1 MRIESIEIR
10 NFRQYREVKF
20 DFKRKANK
28 KDIHIV
34 VGETGEGKTNILN
47 AITWCLYQEEMHL
60 GNKSAAIDRINSQYV
75 QELRKLGKKK
85 GELQVIVEISSEEE
99 KASWKIMRTEEYSIN
114 DTDVMNI
121 GNEPII
127 TEISRK
133 GSKVIENPDDINA
146 IIQRYVPKE
155 INEYIF
161 FDGEHLDDYFKEE
174 KKQNIENGIKDLTQA
189 SIVKKAID
197 SLDKYLKTEINP
209 LLKNSGDNAVSEAQ
223 EIVDEKSTLLEQ
235 QQATIFELEEQIRI
249 HKANIASYTERIR
262 GHENLQDQAIRLE
275 ELEKESDT
283 LAKKERDNYTN
294 MMKFVRE
301 YYTLL
306 SLYPSM
312 KSFANYIQ
320 KQSDAGNLPPK
331 IDRKLVEAMIKEN
344 KCLICD
350 QPLDEKHLEGIK
362 NLLKRLEVSSDTS
375 AELNRASSALAAYFE
390 KVSEYK
396 SRKETF
402 VIAHQSIQADINKN
416 EEEYSKLSE
425 YMHNIPDSEQIKEAI
440 TNREYETTTLEAQI
454 EKLGREKVLYE
465 RTSKQLDDAQKE
477 LDKAMEANHL
487 LTKFKRQKDFCKKS
501 MDILTETM
509 NEVLC
514 DCRTDMQDATFKIF
528 ERLMWKK
535 NAFKRIEIKEDYSF
549 ILEDI
554 YGNQTLGSCSAA
566 ERALLALSFT
576 LALQDISGHDSLL
589 YIDTPVG
596 RVGAKSRK
604 TFVDVLKDISDSK
617 QVILTFTPSEY
628 DTKVQEG
635 LYNAF
640 STYCELKY
648 DDGITTIT
656 NIH

>member
-10 NFRQYREVKF
+10 NFRQYRDVKF
-20 DFKRKANK
+20 DFKRKADK

-47 AITWCLYQEEMHL
+47 AITWCLYDEEMHL
-60 GNKSAAIDRINSQYV
+60 GNKSAAIEKINTQYV

-85 GELQVIVEISSEEE
+85 GQVQVVVEIFSEEE
-99 KASWKIMRTEEYSIN
+99 KKSWRIMRTQEYNIK
-114 DTDVMNI
+114 DTELIIID
-121 GNEPII
+121 NELLI
-127 TEISRK
+127 TESNKK
-133 GSKVIENPDDINA
+133 GSEVIEKPDEINA

-189 SIVKKAID
+189 SIVKKTID

-223 EIVDEKSTLLEQ
+223 EIVDEKSALLEQ
-235 QQATIFELEEQIRI
+235 QQATILELEEQIKI

-262 GHENLQDQAIRLE
+262 GHENLQEQAIRLE
-275 ELEKESDT
+275 ELEKESDI

-312 KSFANYIQ
+312 RDFANYIQ

-331 IDRKLVEAMIKEN
+331 IDRRLVEAMIKEN

-402 VIAHQSIQADINKN
+402 IIAHQSIQADIDKN
-416 EEEYSKLSE
+416 EEEYGKLSE
-425 YMHNIPDSEQIKEAI
+425 YMHNIPDSDQIKEAI
-440 TNREYETTTLEAQI
+440 TNREYESSILEAQL
-454 EKLGREKVLYE
+454 EKLGREKVLCE
-465 RTSKQLDDAQKE
+465 RTAKQLEDAQGE

-487 LTKFKRQKDFCKKS
+487 LAKFKKQKDFCNKS
-501 MDILTETM
+501 KEILTETM
-509 NEVLC
+509 NEVLS
-514 DCRTDMQDATFKIF
+514 DCRTDMQDATFSIF

-535 NAFKRIEIKEDYSF
+535 N
-549 ILEDI
+549 
-554 YGNQTLGSCSAA
+554 GSGV
-566 ERALLALSFT
+566 EVR
-576 LALQDISGHDSLL
+576 G
-589 YIDTPVG
+589 
-596 RVGAKSRK
+596 
-604 TFVDVLKDISDSK
+604 
-617 QVILTFTPSEY
+617 
-628 DTKVQEG
+628 
-635 LYNAF
+635 
-640 STYCELKY
+640 
-648 DDGITTIT
+648 
-656 NIH
+656 